1 MLDNFT
7 ADEETSWDVNLQN
20 GTRDWNNMDRE
31 GGEKESFK
39 RNGKKK
45 IQNHLVIKTKL
56 LQLLI
61 HIISKE
67 GLEKLTLSGHWRQR
81 ERKKVTASNLPNVLV

>member
-45 IQNHLVIKTKL
+45 FK
-56 LQLLI
+56 
-61 HIISKE
+61 II
-67 GLEKLTLSGHWRQR
+67 L
-81 ERKKVTASNLPNVLV
+81 